1 MIDHDDQF
9 HCKSGKHMR
18 RNFILK
24 IWLVIFTA
32 VAIIFMGQGSVAE
45 SSDIWSSISLDSQE
59 LFHKFE
65 EALIH
70 GDILWSLLLAL
81 FAGLLTS
88 LSPCVYPLIPITLSV
103 MGARQYD
110 SHFQGFIVSLAYVL
124 GMSLIYTILGAMFAS
139 VGILLGS
146 LMQHPAMLLIV
157 SIIFL
162 VLALIMLGAGNV
174 VVPASIMSRISKVG
188 GQGKKGAFLM
198 GLVAGVLAAPC
209 TGPIIAFILMLI
221 AKGKDVS
228 FGSML
233 MLMFSIGMGI
243 PFLLLGTF
251 SSAIVRIPKSGPW
264 MDFIKRIFGTAML
277 AAAVYYFSL
286 VIFPLADFLARM
298 REWGLLALLLVSLT
312 GVVLLFLPISL
323 KSRWAQFVAI
333 TLGALLPSF
342 SIAAFLSDNYV
353 DSFPTA
359 PENKIVWHLIDDKT
373 RDNKILDKL
382 LLEAKDLKKPVMIDF
397 YADWCSACRRLEAIT
412 FKDPKLVPILE
423 NMTLIRVD
431 ATRNSH
437 YVSLLQN
444 RFQII
449 GLPTVV
455 FLNAEGHPID
465 EIKIV
470 GFINALELGK
480 RLDKLK

>member
-1 MIDHDDQF
+1 MH
-9 HCKSGKHMR
+9 

-24 IWLVIFTA
+24 IWLVIFTVA
-32 VAIIFMGQGSVAE
+32 AIIMGQGSVAE
-45 SSDIWSSISLDSQE
+45 SSNFSISLDSQE

-65 EALIH
+65 EALLH

-81 FAGLLTS
+81 LAGLLTS

-124 GMSLIYTILGAMFAS
+124 GMSLIYTVLGAMFAS

-146 LMQHPAMLLIV
+146 LMQHPVMLLIV
-157 SIIFL
+157 SAIFL

-174 VVPASIMSRISKVG
+174 VVPVSIMNYFSKVG
-188 GQGKKGAFLM
+188 GQGKKSAFLM

-228 FGSML
+228 LGSML

-243 PFLLLGTF
+243 PFLVLGTF

-264 MDFIKRIFGTAML
+264 MDFVKRLFGAAML
-277 AAAVYYFSL
+277 AAAVYYLSL
-286 VIFPLADFLARM
+286 VIFPLADFLEDI
-298 REWGLLALLLVSLT
+298 REWGWIAILFVSL
-312 GVVLLFLPISL
+312 GGIILLFLPVYIKRQL
-323 KSRWAQFVAI
+323 PRIIAI
-333 TLGALLPSF
+333 TLGASLPAF
-342 SIAAFLSDNYV
+342 SIAAFLSDDYNNNLL
-353 DSFPTA
+353 TA
-359 PENKIVWHLIDDKT
+359 QDDQIVWHIIDEKT
-373 RDNKILDKL
+373 HDNKMLDKL

-423 NMTLIRVD
+423 KMTLIRVD
-431 ATRNSH
+431 ATRSSD
-437 YVSLLQN
+437 YISLLQD

-455 FLNAEGHPID
+455 FLDAEGHPID
-465 EIKIV
+465 DIKIV

-480 RLDKLK
+480 RLEKIK